1 MNSVWMNFA
10 LEIGFFSL
18 LGVLYYFYQK
28 RKLLKYEENKCPL
41 VMSFILQTCLA
52 EKTDSPQPELDEL
65 IIALDDYV
73 NNKTPHAPLSQL
85 KTFSHSPHCPL
96 ELKEIIVEG
105 LKELEA

>member
-28 RKLLKYEENKCPL
+28 RKLLKYEENKSPL
-41 VMSFILQTCLA
+41 VMNFILQSCLA

-73 NNKTPHAPLSQL
+73 NKKTPHAPLAQL
-85 KTFSHSPHCPL
+85 KTFSHSQYCPL
-96 ELKEIIVEG
+96 ELKEIIIEG